1 MQSQRLVLPP
11 EPKVGPSDACVSI
24 KESYVDP
31 SGHDQ
36 DTGDSKKCG
45 LYVDENPPRLVA
57 LGRFYEWSTT
67 VHNIPLGNDQVKVS
81 VEEVRDVGAGK
92 MQWYAFHKEPPGG
105 VDEPNGMHSLC
116 V

>member
-81 VEEVRDVGAGK
+81 VEEVRDVDAHFPIPT
-92 MQWYAFHKEPPGG
+92 QE
-105 VDEPNGMHSLC
+105 V
-116 V
+116 